1 MARSI
6 SGNDSREALL
16 NAGWMIA
23 RKTGL
28 RGLTVRGVARRAKA
42 NLGTFV
48 YHFRSRDE
56 FIAELIERW
65 YAPLLARVQIAV
77 EQDDRAVIRLR
88 RAVTGLVNFAL
99 ESGEFGGQILMD
111 AAVGEPAARRFLDS
125 LLRRHPALVTKLI
138 SQAQSD
144 GELAE
149 GDPNHIMMYMMAS
162 LGLPILL
169 MHGWKGR
176 GNPKN
181 RIFSA
186 LTRYAVDET
195 GIAQRMDW
203 IFKGLR
209 P

>member
-1 MARSI
+1 MTRSTTA
-6 SGNDSREALL
+6 GDSREALL
-16 NAGWMIA
+16 HAGWMIA

-28 RGLTVRGVARRAKA
+28 RGLTVRAVARRAKA

-65 YAPLLARVQIAV
+65 YAPLLARVQIAL
-77 EQDDRAVIRLR
+77 EQDDRAIARLR
-88 RAVTGLVNFAL
+88 RAVAGLVNFAL
-99 ESGEFGGQILMD
+99 DSGDFGGHVLMD
-111 AAVGEPAARRFLDS
+111 AAVGEPAARRFLNT
-125 LLRRHPALVTKLI
+125 LFERHPVLIAKLI
-138 SQAQSD
+138 IEAQSD
-144 GELAE
+144 GDLAE

-181 RIFSA
+181 QIICA
-186 LTRYAVDET
+186 LSRYAVDQT

>member
-1 MARSI
+1 MTRST
-6 SGNDSREALL
+6 STADGREALL
-16 NAGWMIA
+16 HAGWMIA

-28 RGLTVRGVARRAKA
+28 RGLTVRGVARRARA

-56 FIAELIERW
+56 FIAQLIERW

-77 EQDDRAVIRLR
+77 EGDDPAIARLR

-99 ESGEFGGQILMD
+99 ESGDFGGHVLMD
-111 AAVGEPAARRFLDS
+111 AAVGEPAARRFLNT
-125 LLRRHPALVTKLI
+125 LLGRHPALITRLI
-138 SQAQSD
+138 REAQSD
-144 GELAE
+144 GDVAA
-149 GDPNHIMMYMMAS
+149 GDPDHIMMYMMAS

-186 LTRYAVDET
+186 LSRYAVDEA